1 MVEKEAGMMLKCIRI
16 DRGGEYTS
24 TNFVH
29 FYEENEIQ
37 RQLTN
42 AYTPQQNGIA
52 ERKNRT
58 IMNMVRALL
67 SAKGIPK
74 SFWLEAVNWT
84 FHVLNRYPTL
94 AVKDVT
100 PQEA

>member
-1 MVEKEAGMMLKCIRI
+1 MMLKCLRTNK
-16 DRGGEYTS
+16 GGEYTS

-29 FYEENEIQ
+29 FCEENGIR

-58 IMNMVRALL
+58 VMNMVRALL

-74 SFWLEAVNWT
+74 SFWPEEVNWT
-84 FHVLNRYPTL
+84 FHVLNR
-94 AVKDVT
+94 
-100 PQEA
+100 

>member
-29 FYEENEIQ
+29 FYEENEIR